1 MISGKAVLLTGDMG
15 KEGQRLTALLAE
27 MSISTIQ
34 TFRSGETT
42 TEPDASNVKAITFD
56 WNDECIWN
64 TALAESQPHS
74 GNSVASQ
81 FLDMLPPMERL
92 IDLARSKTDFGH
104 SPGSQSQIRAAA
116 STHGWVDFVR
126 SIGPANLSGRGFGE
140 IV

>member
-42 TEPDASNVKAITFD
+42 TEPDASNVKAVTFD

-74 GNSVASQ
+74 GNLVASQ
-81 FLDMLPPMERL
+81 FLDMLPPVERL
-92 IDLARSKTDFGH
+92 IDLARSKTVKRFIL
-104 SPGSQSQIRAAA
+104 P
-116 STHGWVDFVR
+116 
-126 SIGPANLSGRGFGE
+126 SGRPLHPTEEGIAVGHLRG
-140 IV
+140 